1 MRLFINETRHFIS
14 PPYGRGYEIF
24 LHRQKNPRRIIAA
37 AHAHTKGEVIK
48 MTPKEILY
56 VEDALGHSQF
66 LMQQSQT
73 AATNLQ
79 DATLKQQ
86 AQQLVNRNQ
95 QIFKQFYSLV

>member
-1 MRLFINETRHFIS
+1 
-14 PPYGRGYEIF
+14 
-24 LHRQKNPRRIIAA
+24 
-37 AHAHTKGEVIK
+37 

-56 VEDALGHSQF
+56 VEDALGHAQF
-66 LMQQSQT
+66 LMQQSQN
-73 AATNLQ
+73 AATSLQ